1 VVCWQRRVADQV
13 SAYVGG
19 QFAPVRGERQQD
31 AVTAVLA
38 GVGVRPVQQPVVGD
52 DRVSGAQG
60 ERDLFRLVGH
70 GGIALVEAG

>member
-1 VVCWQRRVADQV
+1 MSSRDRLHSPACRCCEYRRGVA
-13 SAYVGG
+13 A
-19 QFAPVRGERQQD
+19 ERQV
-31 AVTAVLA
+31 AAVLA